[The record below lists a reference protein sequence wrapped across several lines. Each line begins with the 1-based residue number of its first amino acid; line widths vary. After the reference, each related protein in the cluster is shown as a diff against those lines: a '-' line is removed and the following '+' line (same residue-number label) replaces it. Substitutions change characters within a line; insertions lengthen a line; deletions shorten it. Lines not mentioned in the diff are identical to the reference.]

1 MLTFCLIDA
10 PDDDERFLV
19 DLLFGAIVL
28 RRCTAERQMRKG
40 V

>member
-1 MLTFCLIDA
+1 MLTFCFIDA

-19 DLLFGAIVL
+19 DILCGAILL
-28 RRCTAERQMRKG
+28 RRCTAERQMRKD